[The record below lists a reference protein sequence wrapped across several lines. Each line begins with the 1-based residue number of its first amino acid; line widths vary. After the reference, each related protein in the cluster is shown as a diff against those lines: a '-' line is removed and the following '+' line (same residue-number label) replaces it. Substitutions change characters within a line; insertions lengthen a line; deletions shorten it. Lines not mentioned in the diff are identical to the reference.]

1 MRSLE
6 LKIPP
11 VVIVLL
17 LGAAMW
23 TASRWWPGLRVDPP
37 LRGVLAA
44 GLILTGLGIA
54 LAGVISF
61 RRAGTTVNPLQPA
74 ASSRLV
80 VSGVYRRTRN
90 PMYLG
95 MLLLL
100 LGWAV
105 WLAHPVALV
114 LAVTFVPVMNRL
126 QILPE
131 ERSLAAMFGATF
143 IAYQSSVRRWL

>member
-1 MRSLE
+1 MRPLE

-17 LGAAMW
+17 TGAAMW
-23 TASRWWPGLRVDPP
+23 GTTKLWPGLRIDLP
-37 LRGVLAA
+37 LRAVFATGLSLA
-44 GLILTGLGIA
+44 GLGIA
-54 LAGVISF
+54 MAGVVSF

-74 ASSRLV
+74 ATSQLV

-105 WLAHPVALV
+105 FLAHPLALV
-114 LAVTFVPVMNRL
+114 LAAIFVPVMNRL

-131 ERSLAAMFGATF
+131 ERSLAATFGPTF
-143 IAYQSSVRRWL
+143 TAYQSSVRRWL

>member
-1 MRSLE
+1 MRPLE

-17 LGAAMW
+17 TGAAMW
-23 TASRWWPGLRVDPP
+23 AAARLWPGLRIGLP
-37 LRGVLAA
+37 LRAVLAA
-44 GLILTGLGIA
+44 GLFLAGLGIA
-54 LAGVISF
+54 VAGVVSF

-74 ASSRLV
+74 TVSRLV

-95 MLLLL
+95 MLLVL

-105 WLAHPVALV
+105 FLAHPLALV
-114 LAVTFVPVMNRL
+114 LAATFVPVMNRL

-131 ERSLAAMFGATF
+131 ERSLTAMFGATF
-143 IAYQSSVRRWL
+143 TAYQSSVRRWL